1 MWNGKNYKKKNTGR
15 DTMYS
20 FDVFDTLITRVTA
33 TPTGIFSLMQRKI
46 QKNPMYQ
53 GNAYVQE
60 NFFSLRIGAEE
71 VARNTYVRNG
81 INEVTVEQIYGVLVA
96 EHLLTEGQAAS
107 LATLERETEQK
118 AVQGI
123 PSNIKKV
130 KQLLEAGERVVL
142 ISDMYL
148 DRETIQKMLGKVDP
162 ILASLPLYVS
172 SDEEK
177 KGKWTGELFRLV
189 QEKEQVSWKDWH
201 HCGDNPHS
209 DYEVPKSLGIVC
221 ERYQPEALLEVE
233 KEYLKGKEAEAK
245 TQLMVGCARLARI
258 YGKENT
264 AYRLGCSIGGA
275 ILYPYVN
282 WLLKDCVE
290 KGIKRLYFIARDG
303 FIIKELADVMIQ
315 KQGLEIE
322 TRYLYGSRMA
332 WRIPSGENWKEELRQ
347 IYWRSYEKL
356 IGNSTDMAAFLQVPE
371 EKLFPYLPDA
381 MKQPNRVWTVASVS
395 LLLDYLLNSPS
406 FSSLLYQVY
415 QAKKGLLLRYLKQE
429 IDTREEG
436 FAFVDMAGSGF
447 TQECLARVMREYYPG
462 KIRNYFYRKD
472 MVFEGICEN
481 NVFYPHRVPYY
492 IILEMLCRA
501 PHGQTMGYQEGEKGK
516 MVPVLSEVDGE
527 AIQKHGVPDFIEGA
541 KAFAEKYDPWLGE
554 YGEGI
559 PENQPIL
566 FYLEYIYER
575 PERWIL
581 DYFGDMPNMLTGR
594 ETKVM
599 AFAPKLTNQEIR
611 KLYWLRE
618 KERVDD
624 LYRGSDLVYS
634 LQRCSEKQKKRIA
647 WYQKWYNRW
656 YGKLERKLYQSI
668 HREKEKKE
676 YVTVLDFLGERVA
689 IYGAGK
695 RGQTLY
701 QKIME
706 REKRNGK
713 QHPLKVVLWLD
724 QDAKEY
730 QKKGYPVVEPEK
742 ATSVEYDQLVIAI
755 VRKEVAEE
763 IKQRL
768 IKYGVPEDK
777 IVWSYAL

>member
-1 MWNGKNYKKKNTGR
+1 
-15 DTMYS
+15 MYS

-96 EHLLTEGQAAS
+96 EHLLTEGQAVS

-209 DYEVPKSLGIVC
+209 DYKVPKSLGIVC

-322 TRYLYGSRMA
+322 TRYLYGSRIA

-381 MKQPNRVWTVASVS
+381 MK
-395 LLLDYLLNSPS
+395 
-406 FSSLLYQVY
+406 
-415 QAKKGLLLRYLKQE
+415 
-429 IDTREEG
+429 
-436 FAFVDMAGSGF
+436 
-447 TQECLARVMREYYPG
+447 
-462 KIRNYFYRKD
+462 
-472 MVFEGICEN
+472 
-481 NVFYPHRVPYY
+481 
-492 IILEMLCRA
+492 
-501 PHGQTMGYQEGEKGK
+501 
-516 MVPVLSEVDGE
+516 
-527 AIQKHGVPDFIEGA
+527 
-541 KAFAEKYDPWLGE
+541 
-554 YGEGI
+554 
-559 PENQPIL
+559 
-566 FYLEYIYER
+566 
-575 PERWIL
+575 
-581 DYFGDMPNMLTGR
+581 
-594 ETKVM
+594 
-599 AFAPKLTNQEIR
+599 
-611 KLYWLRE
+611 
-618 KERVDD
+618 
-624 LYRGSDLVYS
+624 
-634 LQRCSEKQKKRIA
+634 
-647 WYQKWYNRW
+647 
-656 YGKLERKLYQSI
+656 
-668 HREKEKKE
+668 
-676 YVTVLDFLGERVA
+676 
-689 IYGAGK
+689 
-695 RGQTLY
+695 
-701 QKIME
+701 
-706 REKRNGK
+706 
-713 QHPLKVVLWLD
+713 
-724 QDAKEY
+724 
-730 QKKGYPVVEPEK
+730 
-742 ATSVEYDQLVIAI
+742 
-755 VRKEVAEE
+755 
-763 IKQRL
+763 
-768 IKYGVPEDK
+768 
-777 IVWSYAL
+777 